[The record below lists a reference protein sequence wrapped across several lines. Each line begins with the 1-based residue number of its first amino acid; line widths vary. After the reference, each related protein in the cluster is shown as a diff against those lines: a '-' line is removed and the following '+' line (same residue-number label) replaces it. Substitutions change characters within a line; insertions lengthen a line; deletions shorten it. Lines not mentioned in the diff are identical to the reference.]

1 MTTAADMGCVASSE
15 EEKPKTVVVSLAERE
30 AQARAKRKGAKSMVH
45 NLVHEE
51 FGR

>member
-1 MTTAADMGCVASSE
+1 MGCVASSE
-15 EEKPKTVVVSLAERE
+15 EEQPKTVVMSLSERE

-45 NLVHEE
+45 NLIREE